1 MFSLPWPWPTTLA
14 GQQRAPHAESIRQ
27 EELRADLFFLAGDAM
42 RGRLTDTTENL
53 ATADYIRARFER
65 IGLKPAA
72 PGGSY
77 FQTYNLMTATL
88 GDGNAL
94 QVHGADGAV
103 RRLAHGQEFYP
114 QRFSASG
121 EVTAPVVFAG
131 FGITAPRWQY
141 DDYAGDVA
149 GKIVLV
155 LDHEPGERD
164 DKSPFEGVV
173 TAEPAAP
180 WRKALAAQEKGA
192 VGILFVAD
200 VHNHPGA
207 AQLRAGRPHRVARR
221 AAAPED
227 LHAVGVGRS
236 AAHPRGADLA
246 GRWPRRW
253 SPAPARVARGAGG
266 LGRNRA
272 RPRRPGPARRAGH
285 AADGGD
291 PPHRARPQRGRRCSR
306 AAIRCSRTNGC
317 W

>member
-1 MFSLPWPWPTTLA
+1 
-14 GQQRAPHAESIRQ
+14 
-27 EELRADLFFLAGDAM
+27 M

-88 GDGNAL
+88 GEGSAL

-103 RRLAHGQEFYP
+103 RRLAHGQDFYP

-141 DDYAGDVA
+141 DDYSGDVA

-164 DKSPFEGVV
+164 DEESVRRRGDGR
-173 TAEPAAP
+173 AGG
-180 WRKALAAQEKGA
+180 ALAQGARRAGEGRGRHPVRRRRAQ
-192 VGILFVAD
+192 
-200 VHNHPGA
+200 PSRA
-207 AQLRAGRPHRVARR
+207 AQLRAGRAHRVARL

-227 LHAVGVGRS
+227 LHAVGLGRS
-236 AAHPRGADLA
+236 HAHPCGADLA
-246 GRWPRRW
+246 G
-253 SPAPARVARGAGG
+253 AGRVAGRRHRPELRGAGG
-266 LGRNRA
+266 VGRDRA
-272 RPRRPGPARRAGH
+272 RPRRPGPARGAGH

-306 AAIRCSRTNGC
+306 AAIRC
-317 W
+317 